1 MGYFKVKLLKKCI
14 LWVFLKEDVVLLK
27 RLMCI
32 LKLVHIL
39 HKQQQSE
46 KCLGN
51 WNVDEG
57 KNATSANQHSS
68 STNDRK

>member
-1 MGYFKVKLLKKCI
+1 MYSVGFTQRRCSFVEETH
-14 LWVFLKEDVVLLK
+14 VH
-27 RLMCI
+27 
-32 LKLVHIL
+32 LKLVHIV